1 MNKIRE
7 HVLSILLLVTF
18 LASCTGAPAADGQIL
33 ELGAGATARGL
44 RLALAGSPH
53 THLLTD
59 GKLVFALWPQTGGWG
74 AACINCTVHD
84 PIGQFRYL
92 TGGKGMWMTWKTAE
106 DLVNWLI
113 KEHGWTAI
121 PASVAAQSQSI
132 LSSMAGSITGFLFV
146 LPVPAIPTEAQS

>member
-7 HVLSILLLVTF
+7 HVLSILVLLALVN
-18 LASCTGAPAADGQIL
+18 CTGAPVADGQIL

-44 RLALAGSPH
+44 RLALSGSPH

-59 GKLVFALWPQTGGWG
+59 GKLVFALWPQTGGFG
-74 AACINCTVHD
+74 AACINCTSPD

-92 TGGKGMWMTWKTAE
+92 TGGKGMWMTWHTAE
-106 DLVNWLI
+106 DLVNWLV

-121 PASVAAQSQSI
+121 PASVAAQSQGI
-132 LSSMAGSITGFLFV
+132 LSSMAGSITGFLV
-146 LPVPAIPTEAQS
+146 VPMVIPSIPTEAQS

>member
-7 HVLSILLLVTF
+7 HVLSILVLLA
-18 LASCTGAPAADGQIL
+18 LASCTGAPVADGQIL

-44 RLALAGSPH
+44 RLALSGSPH

-59 GKLVFALWPQTGGWG
+59 GKLVFALWPQTGGFG
-74 AACINCTVHD
+74 AACINCTSPD

-92 TGGKGMWMTWKTAE
+92 TGGKGMWMTWHTAE
-106 DLVNWLI
+106 DLVNWLV

-132 LSSMAGSITGFLFV
+132 LSSMAGSITGFLV
-146 LPVPAIPTEAQS
+146 VPMVIPSIPTEAQS